1 MFRYKIPLI
10 RAIKRPVKKILN
22 VLPGPMEPQKGSSA
36 QCGLLDT
43 FRAFPTRVTSD
54 LPYLAQGG
62 HAPRENEKRSVVK
75 VVAGR
80 AFLASTH

>member
-1 MFRYKIPLI
+1 MDTHPH
-10 RAIKRPVKKILN
+10 PIL
-22 VLPGPMEPQKGSSA
+22 A
-36 QCGLLDT
+36 CLLDT

-62 HAPRENEKRSVVK
+62 QAPRENEKRSVVK

-80 AFLASTH
+80 AFSASTH